1 MKKNSGLRWL
11 ICILLIISGIGMIS
25 DTGMIPG
32 ICIAFIGALVCPKLE
47 MGKAKR
53 IIAGIALL
61 LIAAFTTPTTN
72 TLDSVEAEASL
83 AQESTIEASIEETT
97 STSSNEQVDQTDIVE
112 TSGEQEES
120 DLNFTVLDVGQGLS
134 VLIESNGETLL
145 YDGGDR
151 DASSYVVA
159 YLNTQGIDT
168 IDYLIASHYD
178 SDHINGLIG
187 ALNVFDIGTVIGPDY
202 KHDSKTYESFI
213 SKVNELGKNI
223 QHPAVGDTFTLGSA
237 EVTILAPEA
246 ISDDSNDNSV
256 GIKVENG
263 DNTFIVTGDAEST
276 SESRM
281 IASGIDLDV
290 DVLVVGHHGSAT
302 STSWDFLEATT
313 PEYAIISC
321 GEGNSYGHPDADT
334 MEKLESIG
342 ADVFRTDKQGEIIAH
357 SNGTNI
363 TWNVEP
369 CNDFSSGNGDPG
381 TQPAEQSSSDT
392 SGTVPAY
399 NGGGSVGAVIPVPV
413 DAGDGSQ
420 ETAAAPV
427 ETVASE
433 TAAPV
438 QKEELVWLSA
448 TGSKYHNKPNC
459 GNMNPNTARQV
470 SLSDAQAM
478 GYEACKKCY

>member
-32 ICIAFIGALVCPKLE
+32 VCIAFIGVLVCPKLE

-61 LIAAFTTPTTN
+61 LIAVFTTPTTN
-72 TLDSVEAEASL
+72 TLDSVEAETAV

-97 STSSNEQVDQTDIVE
+97 STSLNEQVEQTDVE

-134 VLIESNGETLL
+134 VLIESNGDYLL

-151 DASSYVVA
+151 DASSYVVS
-159 YLNTQGIDT
+159 YLKNHGVDT
-168 IDYLIASHYD
+168 IDYMIASHYD

-187 ALNVFDIGTVIGPDY
+187 ALNVFDVGTVIGPDY
-202 KHDSKTYESFI
+202 VHDSKTYESFV
-213 SKVNELGKNI
+213 SKVEDLGKTV

-237 EVTILAPEA
+237 EATILAPEV
-246 ISDDSNDNSV
+246 IGDDSNDNSIA
-256 GIKVENG
+256 IKVDNG
-263 DNTFIVTGDAEST
+263 DNTFIITGDAES

-281 IASGIDLDV
+281 IASGIDLDA

-313 PEYAIISC
+313 PEYAVISC
-321 GEGNSYGHPDADT
+321 GAGNSYGHPDADT

-342 ADVFRTDKQGEIIAH
+342 AEVFRTDKQGEVIAH
-357 SNGTNI
+357 SDGTNI

-369 CNDFSSGNGDPG
+369 CNDFSSGDGDPG
-381 TQPAEQSSSDT
+381 TQSVGQSGSDT
-392 SGTVPAY
+392 YGKVSAD
-399 NGGGSVGAVIPVPV
+399 NDGGSVNAVIPVPV
-413 DAGDGSQ
+413 GAGGGNH

-427 ETVASE
+427 ETAASE

-438 QKEELVWLSA
+438 QNEQMVWLSA

-459 GNMNPNTARQV
+459 GNMNPSKARQV
-470 SLSDAQAM
+470 TLDYAQSH